1 MVTESW
7 LSGRT
12 NMKVFFF
19 TALVTKGNRSPYI
32 VEVKTT
38 EQE

>member
-1 MVTESW
+1 MVTETW

-19 TALVTKGNRSPYI
+19 TALVTKGNRSPI
-32 VEVKTT
+32 VEVKIT
-38 EQE
+38 ELE